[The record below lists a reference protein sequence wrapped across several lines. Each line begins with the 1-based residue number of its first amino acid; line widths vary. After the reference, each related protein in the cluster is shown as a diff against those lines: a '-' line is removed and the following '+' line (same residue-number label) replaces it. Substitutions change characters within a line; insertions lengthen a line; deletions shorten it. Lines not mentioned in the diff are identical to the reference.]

1 MNTQMTQTQM
11 REFLSHLSDD
21 TLQRVE
27 RAAGQETLA
36 PNATPE
42 QRDRGYSVMYA
53 IHRVYDARDQAE
65 RSALMDA
72 QYGYGAGRTQGM

>member
-1 MNTQMTQTQM
+1 MITITEM

-27 RAAGQETLA
+27 RAAGKETIPA
-36 PNATPE
+36 NATPE

-53 IHRVYDARDQAE
+53 IRRVYDARDQADQ
-65 RSALMDA
+65 ADQA
-72 QYGYGAGRTQGM
+72 YCYW

>member
-1 MNTQMTQTQM
+1 MNQITEM

-27 RAAGQETLA
+27 RAAGKETLA

-42 QRDRGYSVMYA
+42 QRDLGYSVMYA
-53 IHRVYDARDQAE
+53 IRRVYDDRDRDERNEQAE
-65 RSALMDA
+65 L
-72 QYGYGAGRTQGM
+72 YW

>member
-1 MNTQMTQTQM
+1 MNITQM

-27 RAAGQETLA
+27 RAADRETLA
-36 PNATPE
+36 SDVTPE

-53 IHRVYDARDQAE
+53 IRRVYDERDQAE
-65 RSALMDA
+65 RFNQLES
-72 QYGYGAGRTQGM
+72 YW

>member
-1 MNTQMTQTQM
+1 MITITEM

-27 RAAGQETLA
+27 RAAADETLV
-36 PNATPE
+36 PDVTPE

-53 IHRVYDARDQAE
+53 IRRVYDARDQADQ
-65 RSALMDA
+65 ADQA
-72 QYGYGAGRTQGM
+72 DCYW